1 MGEVVP
7 AEGADLEN
15 TEEPKQ
21 KSNLRKGAITVL
33 SAAAGWAIA
42 QYFGASLLLIP
53 FAGFIVVFILAR
65 VVKKSE
71 APFLNAVAFQF
82 AHLAWFTV
90 GAVFTRQYIGL
101 LDVFVIAPFL
111 LWLVARPS
119 KVPAYVLLVIN
130 SLSILYNLV
139 QLVGA
144 NPDVVKPLLAHLLI
158 RVAVIAS
165 LIYGLRRFTPNA
177 AIELEPTDP
186 TPIEPGHDLHYQPNL
201 GVSAGR
207 DPRERGSR
215 PLNTDR

>member
-1 MGEVVP
+1 
-7 AEGADLEN
+7 
-15 TEEPKQ
+15 
-21 KSNLRKGAITVL
+21 
-33 SAAAGWAIA
+33 
-42 QYFGASLLLIP
+42 
-53 FAGFIVVFILAR
+53 

-82 AHLAWFTV
+82 AHVAWFTV

-119 KVPAYVLLVIN
+119 KIPAYILLVIN

-139 QLVGA
+139 QLSGA

-158 RVAVIAS
+158 RVAIIAS
-165 LIYGLRRFTPNA
+165 LVYGLRQFKPATT
-177 AIELEPTDP
+177 IELEPTDP
-186 TPIEPGHDLHYQPNL
+186 TPIEPGNELHHRPNL
-201 GVSAGR
+201 GVAADR